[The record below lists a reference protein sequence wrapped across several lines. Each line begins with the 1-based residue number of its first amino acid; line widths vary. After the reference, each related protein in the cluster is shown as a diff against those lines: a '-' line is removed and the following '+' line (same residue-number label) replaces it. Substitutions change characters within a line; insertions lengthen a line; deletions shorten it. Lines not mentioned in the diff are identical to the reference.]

1 MQSRFPHNDLVFRTL
16 VDSSNLII
24 TSVFAFKKKIKNH
37 HQIIII
43 EERKMTVSTST
54 AKKTTTV
61 KSSTSSS
68 SPSSSLIP
76 SILKPALRQKSKS
89 IYNTASLRKLNIL
102 QLFIV
107 AFRVIIIDFLFF
119 GHDYPTWCMFAGAVC
134 KGLEMMT
141 SLKDHQNIARYL
153 ISSVGSIF
161 ISIGCCLLLYST
173 IPKLIEEEKKRR
185 KEQQQGRKKL

>member
-1 MQSRFPHNDLVFRTL
+1 
-16 VDSSNLII
+16 
-24 TSVFAFKKKIKNH
+24 
-37 HQIIII
+37 
-43 EERKMTVSTST
+43 MTVSTT
-54 AKKTTTV
+54 KKSTV
-61 KSSTSSS
+61 KSTSSS
-68 SPSSSLIP
+68 SSSPSPSFSFSSIIP
-76 SILKPALRQKSKS
+76 SVLKPALRQKSKS
-89 IYNTASLRKLNIL
+89 IYNTASLRKLNVL

-119 GHDYPTWCMFAGAVC
+119 GHDYPTWCMFAGAIC

-173 IPKLIEEEKKRR
+173 IPKMIEEEKKRR